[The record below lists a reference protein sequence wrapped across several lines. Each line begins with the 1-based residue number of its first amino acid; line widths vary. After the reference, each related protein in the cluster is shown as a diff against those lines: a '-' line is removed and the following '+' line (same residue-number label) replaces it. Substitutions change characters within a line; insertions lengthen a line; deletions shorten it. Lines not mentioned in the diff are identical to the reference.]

1 CNVSSFH
8 SASRALADIIGTE
21 PELLIAKLRAFETDE
36 FQYLLPEAMW
46 ERMVGGPREFSCIYW
61 FHLTRANQPASL
73 KQRGIL
79 SWGEIIEPIWG
90 MVFGLIGD
98 RQ

>member
-1 CNVSSFH
+1 MTILDCSSFD
-8 SASRALADIIGTE
+8 SAARPLADIIGTE

-46 ERMVGGPREFSCIYW
+46 ERMVGGPRELSGIYW
-61 FHLTRANQPASL
+61 FHLTRTIQPDSF

-79 SWGEIIEPIWG
+79 SWGEMIEPIWG
-90 MVFGLIGD
+90 MVFGLIG
-98 RQ
+98 